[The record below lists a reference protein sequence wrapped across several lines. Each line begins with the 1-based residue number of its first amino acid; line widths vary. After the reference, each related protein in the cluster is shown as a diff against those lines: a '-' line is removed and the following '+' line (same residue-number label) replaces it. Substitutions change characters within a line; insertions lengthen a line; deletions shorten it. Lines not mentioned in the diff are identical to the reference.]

1 MLLINNN
8 MSELTHV
15 QKYIFN
21 NAFVLLCEK
30 GKLDIAKSILNLG
43 VSVDAV
49 DDVGYTACFNAASS
63 DSYET
68 LEFLLNNDADPD
80 KALTDGGST
89 PCYIASAKG
98 NIKSLEL
105 LLSRGAN
112 PNKSRPDGHSPCE
125 IAVHN
130 NNIDVLKL
138 LIRYSATPSKQS
150 FAVALKQLND
160 ALELDKIVNE
170 KTLSGDEL
178 VELKYKLG
186 YSCSDSCP
194 SKLDLI
200 QRSANIVKQKHEIL
214 KLVYIEE
221 V

>member
-1 MLLINNN
+1 
-8 MSELTHV
+8 MSELTHF
-15 QKYIFN
+15 QKYILN

-30 GKLDIAKSILNLG
+30 GKLDTAKSILNMG
-43 VSVDAV
+43 ISVDAV
-49 DDVGYTACFNAASS
+49 DDVGYSACFNAASS

-80 KALTDGGST
+80 KASIDGGST

-98 NIKSLEL
+98 NIKCLGL

-112 PNKSRPDGHSPCE
+112 PNKSRPDGYSPCE

-130 NNIDVLKL
+130 HNIDVLKL
-138 LIRYSATPSKQS
+138 LIRYNATPTKQS
-150 FAVALKQLND
+150 YIVALKELND
-160 ALELDKIVNE
+160 ALEIDKII
-170 KTLSGDEL
+170 KTQQLSEDEF

-186 YSCSDSCP
+186 YSCSDNCP

>member
-1 MLLINNN
+1 
-8 MSELTHV
+8 MSELTHF
-15 QKYIFN
+15 QKYILN

-30 GKLDIAKSILNLG
+30 GKLDTAKSILNMG
-43 VSVDAV
+43 ISVDAV
-49 DDVGYTACFNAASS
+49 DDVGYSACFNAASS

-80 KALTDGGST
+80 KASIDGGST

-98 NIKSLEL
+98 NIKCLGL

-112 PNKSRPDGHSPCE
+112 PNKSRPDGYSPCE

-130 NNIDVLKL
+130 HNIDVLKL
-138 LIRYSATPSKQS
+138 LIRYNATPTKQS
-150 FAVALKQLND
+150 YIVALKELND
-160 ALELDKIVNE
+160 ALEIDKII
-170 KTLSGDEL
+170 KTQQLSEDEF

-194 SKLDLI
+194 STLDLI
-200 QRSANIVKQKHEIL
+200 QRSAVIIKQKNEIL
-214 KLVYIEE
+214 KLVQHEE

>member
-1 MLLINNN
+1 
-8 MSELTHV
+8 MSELTHF

-30 GKLDIAKSILNLG
+30 SKLDIAKSILNLG

-80 KALTDGGST
+80 KAITDGGST

-98 NIKSLEL
+98 NIKSLGL

-138 LIRYSATPSKQS
+138 LIRYSATPSNQS
-150 FAVALKQLND
+150 YEVALKQLND
-160 ALELDKIVNE
+160 ALELDN
-170 KTLSGDEL
+170 LS
-178 VELKYKLG
+178 
-186 YSCSDSCP
+186 
-194 SKLDLI
+194 LI
-200 QRSANIVKQKHEIL
+200 HI
-214 KLVYIEE
+214 
-221 V
+221 